1 MVNTLDPGEFLTSDS
16 DSDTL
21 FLRTWDSDMDSDKA
35 MTSDTGM
42 PEFYTDDDSL

>member
-1 MVNTLDPGEFLTSDS
+1 MDPEEFLTSES

-21 FLRTWDSDMDSDKA
+21 FLRTSDSDMDSDKV

-42 PEFYTDDDSL
+42 PEFYTGDDSL